1 MFLFL
6 FSESPKFTHFVNKV
20 SEIVLRI
27 KDNEILSDVLITL
40 STLRE
45 FCSEEKTSLINK
57 TLAWILTEYPNND
70 IKKYQELYEDV
81 LASVIKVMDLV
92 NRQDYYR
99 KYLKILYD
107 SNKYIILLTAAED
120 MHTQFPQD
128 IQPLGNYIYPFFLNS
143 YYYIFV

>member
-1 MFLFL
+1 MFLSL

-27 KDNEILSDVLITL
+27 KDDEILSEVLITL

-45 FCSEEKTSLINK
+45 FSSEEKTSLINK
-57 TLAWILTEYPNND
+57 TLAWILTEYPND

-81 LASVIKVMDLV
+81 LASVIKATDLV
-92 NRQDYYR
+92 NRQEYYR
-99 KYLKILYD
+99 KYLKILYK

-128 IQPLGNYIYPFFLNS
+128 TQPLGNHICPFFLNS
-143 YYYIFV
+143 HYYIFV